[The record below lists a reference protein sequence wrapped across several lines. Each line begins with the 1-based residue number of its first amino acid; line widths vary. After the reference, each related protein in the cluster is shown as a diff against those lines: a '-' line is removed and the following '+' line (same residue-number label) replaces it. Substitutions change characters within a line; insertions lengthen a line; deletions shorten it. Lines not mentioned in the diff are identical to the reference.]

1 MATARKVGKGQVVY
15 LGTYLT
21 PELTDALTERLF
33 PQAGVEPLVGGL
45 PEGVEVTMR
54 MNEERR
60 LLFVQNYTDQ
70 AVTVG
75 GVPAGR
81 DLLDG
86 EKAVRGTLELG
97 GYGCAI
103 VEVEG

>member
-1 MATARKVGKGQVVY
+1 
-15 LGTYLT
+15 
-21 PELTDALTERLF
+21 
-33 PQAGVEPLVGGL
+33 
-45 PEGVEVTMR
+45 
-54 MNEERR
+54 MNDERR

-70 AVTVG
+70 VVTIG

-86 EKAVRGTLELG
+86 EKAVAGRLELV